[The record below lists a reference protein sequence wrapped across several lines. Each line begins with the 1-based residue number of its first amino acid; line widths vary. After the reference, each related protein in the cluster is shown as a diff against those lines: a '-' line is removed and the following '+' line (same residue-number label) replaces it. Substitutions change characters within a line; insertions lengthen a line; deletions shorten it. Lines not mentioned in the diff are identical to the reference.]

1 MKTKENKNSF
11 IKAFVIFLLMFAI
24 VFVSALV
31 KYRAYGSFDGEV
43 TKNFY
48 IAVATCAIAVLL
60 IIVAQFTYF
69 IYSRHRLFENTKRLA
84 VICTAIAI
92 TTVACIGLSA
102 VNLFFMPMSLTAFI
116 LVPLIDR
123 RDAFIANITTT
134 LIVSTVLMLEAIIG
148 SKVEMIAVVVMM
160 VIGIFVGSV
169 ASYTMHEVSRRTAFV
184 LKGMALGVITMA
196 LSFLASYIVNS
207 IDFWQSALFV
217 MAVAFGQPI
226 FSIVLQPVFESVF
239 NITTN
244 TKLTELT
251 DHNAP
256 LIKRLI
262 AEAPGTFNHSLSV
275 AGFAEICAL
284 GIGENPYLAK
294 ACAYYHDV
302 GKLKNPK
309 FFAENQSGFNPHDE
323 LLPEVSAQILRSHTS
338 YGEDLCAQY
347 RIPKEVS
354 HAIVQHHG
362 TLPMAVFYNK
372 AKNLTDGEV
381 DIEEYSYDGM
391 TPRTK
396 ISAIIMICDA
406 SEAALRAKGKAT
418 RDQAEQIVSSII
430 NDRIA
435 RHQFDRCP
443 VTMSDLNTIKNTI
456 IEQYSGIY
464 HERVKYPDG
473 KAVYRD

>member
-1 MKTKENKNSF
+1 MKTKENKGSF
-11 IKAFVIFLLMFAI
+11 IKAFAMFLIMFVI
-24 VFVSALV
+24 VFISALV
-31 KYRAYGSFDGEV
+31 KYRAGGSFENEIPRD
-43 TKNFY
+43 FY
-48 IAVATCAIAVLL
+48 LAIATCTIAVLL
-60 IIVAQFTYF
+60 ILVAQFTYF
-69 IYSRHRLFENTKRLA
+69 IYSRHRLFENVKRLA

-92 TTVACIGLSA
+92 TTVSCIALSA
-102 VNLFFMPMSLTAFI
+102 INLFFMPMSLTAFI

-169 ASYTMHEVSRRTAFV
+169 VSYTLHEVSRRTAFV
-184 LKGMALGVITMA
+184 LKGMLIGVVTMS
-196 LSFLASYIVNS
+196 LSFLASYIVDS
-207 IDFWQSALFV
+207 IDFFSSIIYITAI
-217 MAVAFGQPI
+217 AFGQPI
-226 FSIVLQPVFESVF
+226 FGIVLQPVFESLF

-262 AEAPGTFNHSLSV
+262 SEAPGTFNHSLSV

-284 GIGENPYLAK
+284 AIGENPYLAK

-309 FFAENQSGFNPHDE
+309 YFSENQSGFNPHDE
-323 LLPEVSAQILRSHTS
+323 LLPEVSAQILRSHTA
-338 YGEDLCAQY
+338 YGEELCSEY
-347 RIPKEVS
+347 RIPNEVA
-354 HAIVQHHG
+354 HAVDQHHG
-362 TLPMAVFYNK
+362 TLPMIVFYNK

-381 DIEEYSYDGM
+381 DIEEYSYDGQ

-418 RDQAEQIVSSII
+418 REEAERIVSSII
-430 NDRIA
+430 SDRID
-435 RHQFDRCP
+435 RKQFDRCP
-443 VTMSDLNTIKNTI
+443 ITMSDLNSIRNTI

-464 HERVKYPDG
+464 HDRVKYPDG